1 MAESAT
7 AVSTA
12 RAPTVNDVDADS
24 LATAKPEGPDLR
36 RVSDSKGEKVGC
48 DGCAGVDVVT
58 DPPRAASLLTTLRG
72 GAACGAAGRGA
83 GEAEGGA
90 GGGGAAC
97 GAAGRGT
104 GDADAVARGGAA
116 EGREALAPPETPP
129 GSWLI
134 NCSSGISR
142 CVWTSLSSPNSRW
155 KRGSCR

>member
-48 DGCAGVDVVT
+48 DGGAGVDVVT

-83 GEAEGGA
+83 G
-90 GGGGAAC
+90 
-97 GAAGRGT
+97 
-104 GDADAVARGGAA
+104 DADAVARGGAA
-116 EGREALAPPETPP
+116 AGRDALPPPEIPP

-134 NCSSGISR
+134 SCSSGISR
-142 CVWTSLSSPNSRW
+142 CV
-155 KRGSCR
+155 

>member
-12 RAPTVNDVDADS
+12 RAPTVSDVAADS

-36 RVSDSKGEKVGC
+36 RVSDSKGEKAGC
-48 DGCAGVDVVT
+48 DVCEGVVAVDEEP
-58 DPPRAASLLTTLRG
+58 DPPRAASVLTTLRG

-83 GEAEGGA
+83 G
-90 GGGGAAC
+90 
-97 GAAGRGT
+97 
-104 GDADAVARGGAA
+104 DADPVARGGAA
-116 EGREALAPPETPP
+116 EGRDPWAPTGIPQ
-129 GSWLI
+129 GSGLI

-142 CVWTSLSSPNSRW
+142 CVWTSLSSPSSRW